1 MGLLSE
7 RSMKV
12 KDYSSNEHMQ
22 FLITLFERVIRPLFV
37 LDLKEISYRLQNWK
51 NLTKIKVVRMRQSIR
66 FMQICKRVAD
76 CLSYSKVVMQK
87 VLKFTPWSKL

>member
-1 MGLLSE
+1 MANLFYSVHTVEQANIGYFLPQMKCIIHAQHKVHDTQHWHLGIISGSTFLLFSE

-37 LDLKEISYRLQNWK
+37 LDLKGIS
-51 NLTKIKVVRMRQSIR
+51 
-66 FMQICKRVAD
+66 
-76 CLSYSKVVMQK
+76 
-87 VLKFTPWSKL
+87 